1 MPQEGSKNMKEKIN
15 TYPIDIFDYDFENDS
30 LFFNYKGV
38 EYESSID
45 IDNIILDLGVDG
57 SPVGAEIL
65 HASKL
70 FKVPKTAIKNL
81 KNFKA
86 EISISEKTIEIKFT
100 IHTVLR
106 NRETEK
112 VVASHGVNDE
122 NIPSIQIAM
131 AC

>member
-1 MPQEGSKNMKEKIN
+1 MQENLKTI
-15 TYPIDIFDYDFENDS
+15 PIDTFDYDFENDS
-30 LFFNYKGV
+30 LFFIYKGV
-38 EYESSID
+38 DYESSID
-45 IDNIILDLGVDG
+45 IDDIILDLGVDG

-65 HASKL
+65 HASKQ
-70 FKVPKTAIKNL
+70 FNVPKTAIKNL

-100 IHTVLR
+100 IYTVLR

-112 VVASHGVNDE
+112 IVASQGVNDE
-122 NIPSIQIAM
+122 DLPSAQIAM

>member
-1 MPQEGSKNMKEKIN
+1 MPQEGLKNMPEKIN

-30 LFFNYKGV
+30 LFFNYQGID
-38 EYESSID
+38 YESSID

-65 HASKL
+65 HASEL
-70 FKVPKTAIKNL
+70 FNVPKTAIKNL

-86 EISISEKTIEIKFT
+86 DISISEETIEIKIT
-100 IHTVLR
+100 IYTILR

-112 VVASHGVNDE
+112 VVASHVVNDE

>member
-1 MPQEGSKNMKEKIN
+1 MPQEGLKNMKEKIN

-30 LFFNYKGV
+30 LFFNYKGI

-45 IDNIILDLGVDG
+45 IDDIILDLGVDG

-70 FKVPKTAIKNL
+70 FNVPKTAIKHL

-86 EISISEKTIEIKFT
+86 DISISEKTIEIKFT
-100 IHTVLR
+100 IHTILR
-106 NRETEK
+106 NHETEK